1 MENSKNKTL
10 QRETKSA
17 TNGAIKCAE
26 LFDPAEGWKF
36 KFLDIPTD
44 ENIYDYWRAVKC
56 GETDLKG

>member
-44 ENIYDYWRAVKC
+44 ENIYDY
-56 GETDLKG
+56 